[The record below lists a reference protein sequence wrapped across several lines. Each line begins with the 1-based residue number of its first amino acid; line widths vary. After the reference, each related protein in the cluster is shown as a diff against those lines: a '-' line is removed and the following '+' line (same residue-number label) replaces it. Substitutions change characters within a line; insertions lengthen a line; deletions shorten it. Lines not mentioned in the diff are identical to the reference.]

1 MKAMLQ
7 RSTMM
12 TLPQPPDL
20 KPTIIQMQNN
30 DTEEPDVQDHEE
42 KPKKKRRRSSSSLI
56 SQNEIEK
63 RRREHK
69 TAHSIIEK
77 KRRIRMNREFEALKF
92 LIPACRNN
100 LNTSNNNGEGMY
112 KLTILQA
119 TVDYIRYLHQV
130 VGLQNDELKKLGLD
144 EDIGFIK
151 ADVDTDQYRNLD
163 NEYSFQQLFDSFN
176 DEASSTKSNESNAMV
191 APKSVRQGTTVLER
205 FQPLPSPI
213 ITPELYPSGSIS
225 SQSSMD
231 FLKTAQD
238 YLKSDFQ
245 FPKNSSSS
253 QGLVSNETSPQMMPG
268 SSALEI
274 INESMTHEASATK
287 ALLSMKGDSMV
298 TSIRSLLN

>member
-1 MKAMLQ
+1 
-7 RSTMM
+7 MM

-30 DTEEPDVQDHEE
+30 DTEEPDVQDQEE

-119 TVDYIRYLHQV
+119 TVDYIRYLHQI

-225 SQSSMD
+225 SQSSID

-268 SSALEI
+268 SSTLEI